1 MGQDDETTR
10 ATVGGASF
18 EGRSTAAGP
27 LSDETWPT
35 SDASTILLLR
45 DGDVEGAGDGGLE
58 VLLLERHLDSDFAGG
73 ALVFPGGKVDDGDR
87 TLDPERWTGRDPAE
101 WRERLGAETDA
112 DALGL
117 LVAAVRE
124 TFEEANVL
132 LATRRGRPV
141 TDRDLEEPGFVEARR
156 RLASRGER
164 FDWRD
169 WLEEEDLVLDLAAL
183 APWSWWVTPK
193 GQHKRYDTRF
203 FVAIL
208 PEEQSAAHDHVEI
221 TGLRWDRPQDA
232 LDAQREGRMVVIF
245 PTRRNLSA
253 LAEHAS
259 AAAAW
264 QAADE
269 GRVDLRRIEP
279 EVVIRGDEVLVQHP
293 YEDEPE
299 AV

>member
-1 MGQDDETTR
+1 MGEDDRTRR

-18 EGRSTAAGP
+18 EGRSTPAGR

-35 SDASTILLLR
+35 VDASTILLLR
-45 DGDVEGAGDGGLE
+45 EGDGVE
-58 VLLLERHLDSDFAGG
+58 VLLLERHLESDFAGG
-73 ALVFPGGKVDDGDR
+73 ALVFPGGKVDDADR
-87 TLDPERWTGRDPAE
+87 ELDPSRWAGRDPAA
-101 WRERLGAETDA
+101 WRERLGAATDA

-132 LATRRGRPV
+132 LASRGGRPV

-156 RLASRGER
+156 RLASREER
-164 FDWRD
+164 FDWRA
-169 WLEEEDLVLDLAAL
+169 WLEEEDLVLDLGAL

-193 GQHKRYDTRF
+193 GQHKRFDTRF
-203 FVAIL
+203 FVAVL
-208 PEEQSAAHDHVEI
+208 PEEQSAAHDRVEI

-232 LDAQREGRMVVIF
+232 LDAQAEGRMVVIF

-253 LAEHAS
+253 LAEHDS

-264 QAADE
+264 RAADE

-279 EVVIRGDEVLVQHP
+279 EVVIVGDDVLVQHP
-293 YEDEPE
+293 YEDQPEPI
-299 AV
+299 